1 MIYYVYAYKN
11 VDLSN
16 TRKLASWDYIIMLM
30 YIVSDKL
37 YQKVVELT
45 W

>member
-16 TRKLASWDYIIMLM
+16 TRKLASWDYIMLM
-30 YIVSDKL
+30 YIKL